1 MGMSDSILSEVYY
14 ENGFSDGACA
24 PMYVAIG
31 PLNLIKTMS
40 HDFEALCNE
49 IEQSTLNGSIIDV
62 YEFIPNTWNK
72 STFMRAYD
80 WSMEERRYIERLP
93 LKN

>member
-1 MGMSDSILSEVYY
+1 MGMTEGIVEEVYY
-14 ENGFSDGACA
+14 MNGFSDGTCA
-24 PMYVAIG
+24 PIYVAIG
-31 PLNLIKTMS
+31 PLNSIKTMS
-40 HDFEALCNE
+40 HDFETLCNE
-49 IEQSTLNGSIIDV
+49 IEQSALNGSIIDV

-80 WSMEERRYIERLP
+80 WSMKEHRYIEHLP